1 MALVFERV
9 LTEGLGDLSYLIG
22 DDATGRAAV
31 IDPRADV
38 DVYLVLARQH
48 RVSIS
53 HILQTH
59 IHEDFLSGAVEL
71 SQQAPGSAILASH
84 EGGAGS
90 YGYAHKALHDGDRF
104 DFGSVVLTARHT
116 PGHTPEHVSFVVGET
131 TRDPEPYAVF
141 SGGSL
146 LINAAGRTDL
156 LGREAAE
163 ELVRLQYRTLYQFFL
178 GLPDHVIVH
187 PTHAHGSPCGAS
199 IGDRLSSTIGYERRF
214 NPFLQHANEA
224 DFRAFALGDLPA
236 KPVYYPRLKET
247 NTKGPEVLGALP
259 RVPAL
264 PATAFSK
271 AVTQRRGI
279 LVDTRAMLAFGGGH
293 IEGALNIAGLP
304 ELSIWAGWMLRADEP
319 ILLVLERDDDLE
331 RVLRLFLRT
340 GFVKFAGYLVGGMK
354 AWDNAGLPLAS
365 TPQLTVHD
373 LKDRREQIDIVDV
386 RSDEEWRKGHIPGAK
401 HLFLPDLERSL
412 GRIDKTRPTAV
423 YCDSGYRASL
433 AASLLQRR
441 GFSDVSNVPGSWQ
454 AWTKA
459 GYPVETG

>member
-31 IDPRADV
+31 VDPRADV
-38 DVYLVLARQH
+38 DVYLGLARQH

-53 HILQTH
+53 HIFQTH

-71 SQQAPGSAILASH
+71 AHQSPGAIVFASH
-84 EGGAGS
+84 DGGAAS
-90 YGYAHKALHDGDRF
+90 YGYEHEPVHDGDRF
-104 DFGSVVLTARHT
+104 NFGSVTMTARHT
-116 PGHTPEHVSFVVGET
+116 PGHTPEHMAWLVGESK
-131 TRDPEPYAVF
+131 RDPEPYAVF

-156 LGREAAE
+156 LGREE
-163 ELVRLQYRTLYQFFL
+163 TERLVRLQYHTLYRFFL

-214 NPFLQHANEA
+214 NPFLQHADEA
-224 DFRAFALGDLPA
+224 SFRAFALGDLPA

-247 NTKGPEVLGALP
+247 NTAGPDVLGALP
-259 RVPAL
+259 RVAAL
-264 PATAFSK
+264 TANAFAK
-271 AVTQRRGI
+271 AVSEKLGT

-293 IEGALNIAGLP
+293 IDGALNIAGLP

-319 ILLVLERDDDLE
+319 ILLVLERDDDVE
-331 RVLRLFLRT
+331 RIVRLFLRT
-340 GFVKFAGYLVGGMK
+340 GFTRFAGYLVGGMK
-354 AWDNAGLPLAS
+354 AWDNAGMPLARTS
-365 TPQLTVHD
+365 QLTVHD
-373 LKDRREQIDIVDV
+373 LNDHRGKIDVVDV
-386 RSDEEWRKGHIPGAK
+386 RSAEEWRKGHIPGAK
-401 HLFLPDLERSL
+401 HVFLPDLEKSL
-412 GRIDKTRPTAV
+412 AKLDPARPTAV

-433 AASLLQRR
+433 ATSLMQRR
-441 GFSDVSNVPGSWQ
+441 GFSHVSNVPGSWQ

-459 GYPVETG
+459 NYPVETG